1 MPQDF
6 YIVSWQLSDIFWLKS
21 NIYPERVPVMT
32 NNTLTQDVSFIK
44 IFTFWDINSII
55 LQNLY
60 LSQLICTNNHLRK
73 SVDSICCYYLANNYY
88 YIIQF
93 KWFFFF
99 SMVYHLIEFDFHI
112 FLIIIIWVIIC
123 WFYNLIINMSLIRVI
138 ICWSNNN
145 FYILLQLAFAFVSR
159 S

>member
-21 NIYPERVPVMT
+21 NLYPEREPVMT

-99 SMVYHLIEFDFHI
+99 FDGISSDWIWFSYTFDNNHLSYYL
-112 FLIIIIWVIIC
+112 LI
-123 WFYNLIINMSLIRVI
+123 
-138 ICWSNNN
+138 
-145 FYILLQLAFAFVSR
+145 LQPYY
-159 S
+159 